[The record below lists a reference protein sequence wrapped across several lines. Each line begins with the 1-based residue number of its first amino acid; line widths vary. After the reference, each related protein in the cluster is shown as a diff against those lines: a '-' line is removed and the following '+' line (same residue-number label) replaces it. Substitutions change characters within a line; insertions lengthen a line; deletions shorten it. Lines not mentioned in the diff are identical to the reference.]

1 MKIVTHLLFALVII
15 AYVGRV
21 AAAAAGEVTT
31 GSIDLDLGSDPDHE
45 EHEHEHEAA
54 VLRLGS
60 KEEAPVSV
68 TVTGRR

>member
-1 MKIVTHLLFALVII
+1 MKIATHLLFALVII
-15 AYVGRV
+15 AYVGRA

-31 GSIDLDLGSDPDHE
+31 GSIDLGSDPDHE
-45 EHEHEHEAA
+45 HEHEHEHEAA

>member
-1 MKIVTHLLFALVII
+1 MKIATHLLFSLVII
-15 AYVGRV
+15 PYVGR
-21 AAAAAGEVTT
+21 AAAAAAAEVTT
-31 GSIDLDLGSDPDHE
+31 GSIDLGSDPDH